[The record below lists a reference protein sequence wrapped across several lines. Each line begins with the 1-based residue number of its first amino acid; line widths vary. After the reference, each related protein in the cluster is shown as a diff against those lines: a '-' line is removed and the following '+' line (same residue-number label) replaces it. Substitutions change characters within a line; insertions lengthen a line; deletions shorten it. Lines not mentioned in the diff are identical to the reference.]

1 MNDYGYLIKIIG
13 DKINGLFSQI
23 RSPDVLNVYYS
34 GASPKNHLYNKS
46 IILYKTSSLLRL
58 PFLEVYK
65 QLYIGMYSLIREVSM
80 FSDVNR
86 T

>member
-1 MNDYGYLIKIIG
+1 M
-13 DKINGLFSQI
+13 

-34 GASPKNHLYNKS
+34 GASPKDHLYN
-46 IILYKTSSLLRL
+46 KTSSLLRL